1 MMLELPIKTKLTN
14 LNKDSYLYVFLIGL
28 FLSLIFQTRSTIPA
42 LYYPSSLVALAI
54 ICSVFFLPP
63 RLLIYPLFL
72 LIICMP
78 DLTQTFEE
86 IEELGVV
93 SVASPWQFSFSILSP
108 AFFVFG
114 SLLVITIRLFSFPIA
129 KSDRSILVF
138 FFIVSTIVSFIFGF
152 FQESFSRFV
161 ADAKIP
167 MFFCIGLI
175 IFGNYYKR
183 YPSELLISC
192 QVFILLAAGNY
203 SVDIF
208 KFFFL
213 RSEGIEKVSYSS
225 LSLDSAKGLITIF
238 SFWAI
243 AGLIKGKNIIV
254 NIVLV
259 LLTLYVLL
267 AYQTRWLIITF
278 VLGLL
283 VIAFAVGFKNAMIV
297 LTSIVL
303 LFCIT
308 IPIII
313 KVAPEVWETAMFR
326 LSFIGNLTSGSSLED
341 VEIVRAGSIYNSMN
355 LLFERKAFLTGMG
368 YGSWYT
374 DNYFPMP
381 NLTTAAFD
389 EDALNMGKY
398 YRVHDFLF
406 NFLFKFGIIGTGIYI
421 SCYLKPIRRLWKLK
435 KQILADSRYNFV
447 FIAIIG
453 LCPMV
458 ITYMWF
464 TGKGLLFGALFV
476 VISREWARVFKEKI
490 TTREA

>member
-1 MMLELPIKTKLTN
+1 M
-14 LNKDSYLYVFLIGL
+14 
-28 FLSLIFQTRSTIPA
+28 
-42 LYYPSSLVALAI
+42 
-54 ICSVFFLPP
+54 
-63 RLLIYPLFL
+63 
-72 LIICMP
+72 
-78 DLTQTFEE
+78 
-86 IEELGVV
+86 
-93 SVASPWQFSFSILSP
+93 
-108 AFFVFG
+108 
-114 SLLVITIRLFSFPIA
+114 
-129 KSDRSILVF
+129 
-138 FFIVSTIVSFIFGF
+138 
-152 FQESFSRFV
+152 
-161 ADAKIP
+161 
-167 MFFCIGLI
+167 
-175 IFGNYYKR
+175 
-183 YPSELLISC
+183 
-192 QVFILLAAGNY
+192 
-203 SVDIF
+203 
-208 KFFFL
+208 